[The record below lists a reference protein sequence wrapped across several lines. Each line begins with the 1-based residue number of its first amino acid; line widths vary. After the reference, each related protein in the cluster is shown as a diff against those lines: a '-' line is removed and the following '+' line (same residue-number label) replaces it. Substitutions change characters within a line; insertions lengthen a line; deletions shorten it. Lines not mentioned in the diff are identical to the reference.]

1 MCFGH
6 RGPMHPRALG
16 RCGTPGLK
24 AGIGGAR
31 CVPVPHSCCG
41 VSCGVSCAHPFPCS
55 VLRQGCVPRGGDGEG
70 QLAAPRFGK
79 VTVVPFAVLAG
90 PQSKVSRCQP
100 NEHNCLGTELCIH
113 MSKLCNGLHDCFDG
127 SDEGPHCRG
136 RCWGWGGGAFPCL
149 SSAGKDLWVSLW
161 GHHEMPPLLSFLP
174 HRGESRAP

>member
-41 VSCGVSCAHPFPCS
+41 VSCGVSCAHPSPCS

-136 RCWGWGGGAFPCL
+136 RCWGWGGAFPCL